1 MRIKTATSYP
11 YPIWGWKDDYTTPIR
26 EEDICITE
34 ISDKDDFVYE
44 LKLLARNKD
53 IEALVAQDKA
63 IYACIAYCPST
74 FKSYCFKS
82 KESCFNIRIPRR
94 EVNNKVELKWMVLST
109 KAIANFES
117 ETLNADYE
125 GHASFPLGAMMA
137 YITTFEINPTICD
150 ELRSL
155 DDIFVVVKNT
165 DSNEI
170 SYDFSQRKIRIKL
183 PAHLLEIF
191 NDYGGKYPAAMH
203 STVVLQA
210 LILAIQKLADTDEDS
225 ELDWVFIL
233 KQYIDTMED
242 EDIAP
247 IDEMENN
254 EYSLEQSIRI
264 ANYILQ
270 NPINR
275 MFEEIE
281 QIESTSDSIEDANPS

>member
-1 MRIKTATSYP
+1 MKIKTATSYP
-11 YPIWGWKDDYTTPIR
+11 YPIWGWKDDYTTSIR

-34 ISDKDDFVYE
+34 ISDKNDFVYE

-53 IEALVAQDKA
+53 IEALIAQDKA
-63 IYACIAYCPST
+63 IYACIVYCPST

-165 DSNEI
+165 DSDEI

-183 PAHLLEIF
+183 PADLLEIF

-233 KQYIDTMED
+233 KQYIDMMDD

-270 NPINR
+270 KPINR
-275 MFEEIE
+275 MFEEIKM
-281 QIESTSDSIEDANPS
+281 IESTSDSIEDANLS

>member
-1 MRIKTATSYP
+1 MKIKTATSYP
-11 YPIWGWKDDYTTPIR
+11 YPIWGWKDDYTIPIK

-34 ISDKDDFVYE
+34 IPDKDDFVYE

-53 IEALVAQDKA
+53 IENLIAQEKA
-63 IYACIAYCPST
+63 IYACVAYCPST

-82 KESCFNIRIPRR
+82 KESCFKINIPRK

-117 ETLNADYE
+117 ETLNVDYE

-155 DDIFVVVKNT
+155 DDIFVVVKNP
-165 DSNEI
+165 DSEKI
-170 SYDFSQRKIRIKL
+170 EYDFNKRKIRIKL
-183 PAHLLEIF
+183 PTHLLEIF
-191 NDYGGKYPAAMH
+191 NNYGGKYPSVMH

-210 LILAIQKLADTDEDS
+210 LILAIQKLADQDDDS
-225 ELDWVFIL
+225 ELDWVYIL

-242 EDIAP
+242 EEIGP
-247 IDEMENN
+247 LDEMENN
-254 EYSLEQSIRI
+254 EYSLEQAIRI
-264 ANYILQ
+264 ANFILQ
-270 NPINR
+270 DPMIR

-281 QIESTSDSIEDANPS
+281 QIENTPEDDNPS